1 MCPVEPGVAQ
11 AMEKTEALAG
21 LRILIVEDEAL
32 VGMMLEDMLHDFG
45 CSVEVVPSVEKAL
58 SAIGGR
64 APDGVLLDMNLH
76 GQNTVAVA
84 EELVSRSVPFLLVT
98 GYGSG
103 ESDSPLFKSAPRL
116 LKPFT
121 EAALS
126 RRMREVFCAERPAH

>member
-98 GYGSG
+98 GY
-103 ESDSPLFKSAPRL
+103 
-116 LKPFT
+116 
-121 EAALS
+121 
-126 RRMREVFCAERPAH
+126 